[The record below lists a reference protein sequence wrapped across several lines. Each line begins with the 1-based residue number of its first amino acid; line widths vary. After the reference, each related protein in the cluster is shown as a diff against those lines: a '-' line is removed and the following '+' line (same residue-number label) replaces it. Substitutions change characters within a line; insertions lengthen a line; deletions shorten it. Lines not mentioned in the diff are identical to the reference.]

1 MNNTAGWRST
11 VLPCL
16 FSPLFRGRMPARA
29 TLTIAGRIFTRG
41 DVMSKARS
49 LIVPLLLAAG
59 LAACGQSDAT
69 AENVAATEGAAETET
84 ANTPDVA
91 AATNETAA
99 RAAPEAAPAKAQAAT
114 IAALPLKRG
123 YYVESDTPCA
133 QASNATTTLLRRNG
147 IGGARDF
154 CEFKKI
160 EQTGPNTYRVTEACG
175 DLQDNAPPETSTSI
189 YTLTGETA
197 FTAKSEHGWER
208 SARYCAQSSMPPDWR
223 GNDISDVTG

>member
-1 MNNTAGWRST
+1 
-11 VLPCL
+11 
-16 FSPLFRGRMPARA
+16 
-29 TLTIAGRIFTRG
+29 
-41 DVMSKARS
+41 MSQTRS
-49 LIVPLLLAAG
+49 LVVPLLLAAG
-59 LAACGQSDAT
+59 LAACGQNAAT
-69 AENVAATEGAAETET
+69 AENPATTEGAAEAVSGGT
-84 ANTPDVA
+84 AGMA
-91 AATNETAA
+91 AAEVDTATNQAA
-99 RAAPEAAPAKAQAAT
+99 ALATPESVPVKAQAAT

-123 YYVESDTPCA
+123 YYVESDTPCG

-175 DLQDNAPPETSTSI
+175 DLQDSAPPETSTSI
-189 YTLTGETA
+189 YTITGDTA

-223 GNDISDVTG
+223 ANDISDVTG

>member
-1 MNNTAGWRST
+1 
-11 VLPCL
+11 
-16 FSPLFRGRMPARA
+16 
-29 TLTIAGRIFTRG
+29 
-41 DVMSKARS
+41 MSKARHF
-49 LIVPLLLAAG
+49 IAPVLLAAG
-59 LAACGQSDAT
+59 LAACGQNAAT
-69 AENVAATEGAAETET
+69 AENAAATEGAVETESSNT
-84 ANTPDVA
+84 AGAAAEANTA
-91 AATNETAA
+91 AANQAA
-99 RAAPEAAPAKAQAAT
+99 APAAPEAAPAKTHTAT

-123 YYVESDTPCA
+123 YYVESDTPCG

-160 EQTGPNTYRVTEACG
+160 EQTGPHTYRVTEACG
-175 DLQDNAPPETSTSI
+175 NLQDNAPPETSTSI
-189 YTLTGETA
+189 YTLTEGTA

>member
-1 MNNTAGWRST
+1 
-11 VLPCL
+11 
-16 FSPLFRGRMPARA
+16 
-29 TLTIAGRIFTRG
+29 
-41 DVMSKARS
+41 MSKTRS
-49 LIVPLLLAAG
+49 LVVPLLLAAG
-59 LAACGQSDAT
+59 LAACGQNAAT
-69 AENVAATEGAAETET
+69 AENTAATESPVEAESGNTAGMAAAEVDT
-84 ANTPDVA
+84 ATNQA
-91 AATNETAA
+91 AALAT
-99 RAAPEAAPAKAQAAT
+99 PESVPVKAQAAT

-123 YYVESDTPCA
+123 YYVESDTPCG
-133 QASNATTTLLRRNG
+133 QASNATTSLLRREG

-189 YTLTGETA
+189 YTLTGDTA

-223 GNDISDVTG
+223 ANDISDVTG

>member
-1 MNNTAGWRST
+1 MG
-11 VLPCL
+11 L
-16 FSPLFRGRMPARA
+16 RA

-41 DVMSKARS
+41 DVMSKTRS
-49 LIVPLLLAAG
+49 LVVPLLLAAG
-59 LAACGQSDAT
+59 LAACGQNAAT
-69 AENVAATEGAAETET
+69 AENTAATEGTAE
-84 ANTPDVA
+84 AVSGNTPEVA
-91 AATNETAA
+91 AVTSAA
-99 RAAPEAAPAKAQAAT
+99 AAPDAPEAVPAKAQAAT

-123 YYVESDTPCA
+123 YYVESDTPCG
-133 QASNATTTLLRRNG
+133 QASNATTSLLRREG

-175 DLQDNAPPETSTSI
+175 DLQDSAPPETSASI
-189 YTLTGETA
+189 YTLTGDTA

-223 GNDISDVTG
+223 ANDISDVTG

>member
-1 MNNTAGWRST
+1 
-11 VLPCL
+11 
-16 FSPLFRGRMPARA
+16 
-29 TLTIAGRIFTRG
+29 
-41 DVMSKARS
+41 MSQTRS

-59 LAACGQSDAT
+59 LAACGQNAAT
-69 AENVAATEGAAETET
+69 AENAAATEGAAEAVSGGTAGITAAE
-84 ANTPDVA
+84 ANTASANQA
-91 AATNETAA
+91 AAPS
-99 RAAPEAAPAKAQAAT
+99 APEAVPAKAQAAT

-123 YYVESDTPCA
+123 YYVESDTPCG
-133 QASNATTTLLRRNG
+133 QASNATTTLLRREG

-175 DLQDNAPPETSTSI
+175 DLQDSAPPETSTSI
-189 YTLTGETA
+189 YTITGDTA

-223 GNDISDVTG
+223 ANDISDVTG

>member
-1 MNNTAGWRST
+1 MGK
-11 VLPCL
+11 
-16 FSPLFRGRMPARA
+16 
-29 TLTIAGRIFTRG
+29 TRP
-41 DVMSKARS
+41 

-59 LAACGQSDAT
+59 LVACSQNAAT
-69 AENVAATEGAAETET
+69 AENAAIEGTMETGSGNTAGMAAAEAST
-84 ANTPDVA
+84 ADVYQA
-91 AATNETAA
+91 AAP
-99 RAAPEAAPAKAQAAT
+99 AAPEAVPAKAQAAT

-123 YYVESDTPCA
+123 YYVESDTPCS
-133 QASNATTTLLRRNG
+133 QAANATTTLLHRNG

-154 CEFKKI
+154 CEFRKI

-189 YTLTGETA
+189 YTLKGDTA

-223 GNDISDVTG
+223 ANDISDVTG